1 MRTKF
6 KKKRFI
12 DTGDIDTSGYYDY
25 IELEHRDITLFC
37 KSFAETLC
45 FATPEEAFKT
55 YMKYITEARKAYDE
69 DVENYKR
76 LRNKYPNHTWMW
88 TKKTYNHFKE
98 QL

>member
-55 YMKYITEARKAYDE
+55 YIKYITDVRKAMIV
-69 DVENYKR
+69 DVMNSRK
-76 LRNKYPNHTWMW
+76 KHYP
-88 TKKTYNHFKE
+88 YNW
-98 QL
+98 